1 MANTPNPNSPL
12 KTGVRK
18 SPKNPALS
26 IVKRA
31 AKSRAA
37 KPKTYGVISKALP
50 ADFLLFVV
58 VVFDFDPSEGDEF
71 LLPAIYNTLKINIY
85 IRKVR

>member
-50 ADFLLFVV
+50 ADFLLFVAV
-58 VVFDFDPSEGDEF
+58 VVFDFDFDPSEGDEF

-85 IRKVR
+85 IR